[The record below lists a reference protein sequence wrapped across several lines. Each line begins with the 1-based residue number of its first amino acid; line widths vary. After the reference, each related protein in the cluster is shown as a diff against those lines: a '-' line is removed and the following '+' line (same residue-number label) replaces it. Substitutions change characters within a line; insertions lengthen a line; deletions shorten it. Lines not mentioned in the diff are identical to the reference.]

1 MVTFKYCNPF
11 KASLIC
17 FLYVIVSC
25 GIIFC
30 SSSANLLSSS
40 KYIRVD
46 LLQGS
51 SFDASI
57 VESGHCFSFLSF
69 YQVYLPKSYNCI
81 SKNLKFKFVVFSEY
95 THFLWISRFSL
106 NIKFSPNIKTI
117 FSEYKVSLKTNSFL
131 NMKSLSEYNKKNNW
145 T

>member
-81 SKNLKFKFVVFSEY
+81 SNNLKFKFVVFV
-95 THFLWISRFSL
+95 WISTFSL
-106 NIKFSPNIKTI
+106 NIRFSPNIKTI

-131 NMKSLSEYNKKNNW
+131 NMKLCLNITKKK
-145 T
+145 